1 MLIVL
6 KSLVFSGPFSH
17 TRNISAVLMYIFL
30 PVNVL
35 LYFDK
40 GKKKKKEF
48 LLEATFSLVFLSI
61 FVIVVRLLFLLPI
74 I

>member
-17 TRNISAVLMYIFL
+17 TRNISAVLMNIFL
-30 PVNVL
+30 PVYVL

-40 GKKKKKEF
+40 GKKKKEF

>member
-1 MLIVL
+1 LI
-6 KSLVFSGPFSH
+6 KE
-17 TRNISAVLMYIFL
+17 
-30 PVNVL
+30 
-35 LYFDK
+35 
-40 GKKKKKEF
+40 KKKEF

>member
-17 TRNISAVLMYIFL
+17 TRNISAVLMNIFL
-30 PVNVL
+30 PVYVL

-40 GKKKKKEF
+40 GKKKEF